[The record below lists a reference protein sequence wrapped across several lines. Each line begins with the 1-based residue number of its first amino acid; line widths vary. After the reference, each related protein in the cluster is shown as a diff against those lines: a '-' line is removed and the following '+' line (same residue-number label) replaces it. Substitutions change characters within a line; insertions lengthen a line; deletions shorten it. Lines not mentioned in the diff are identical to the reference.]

1 MSSRSKKSRIILAL
15 DAPPRKDLK
24 KFIKSTIRLL
34 EHHICAIKINYHV
47 ILPLS
52 LSEITEI
59 NRLAHHYG
67 LVSIADLKLNDIK
80 STNKIAIEYLSMME
94 FDAVIVNP
102 FMGKDELRFASKQAH
117 KINFGII
124 ALVYMSHPGAEESFG
139 MDVSANKQISRS
151 QQLTQLYKI
160 FFDYAC
166 KSHVDGI
173 IIGATQDKI
182 LNELSGHKE
191 LPIYSPGLGKQG
203 GDIAKAANNGT
214 NFFIIGRSIIES
226 NDPLDVVKK
235 IKREISS
242 NI

>member
-1 MSSRSKKSRIILAL
+1 VT
-15 DAPPRKDLK
+15 PRKDLK
-24 KFIKSTIRLL
+24 KFIKSTISLL
-34 EHHICAIKINYHV
+34 EHHICAIKINYHL

-102 FMGKDELRFASKQAH
+102 FMGKDELIFASKQAH

-124 ALVYMSHPGAEESFG
+124 ALVYMSHPGAEEGFG
-139 MDVSANKQISRS
+139 IHVATNKQISGS
-151 QQLTQLYKI
+151 QQLTQLYKL
-160 FFDYAC
+160 FFDYAS
-166 KSHVDGI
+166 KSNVDGI

-191 LPIYSPGLGKQG
+191 LPVYSPGLGKQG
-203 GDIAKAANNGT
+203 GDISKAANNGT

-226 NDPLDVVKK
+226 KDPLDVVKK
-235 IKREISS
+235 IQQEISNS
-242 NI
+242 V

>member
-15 DAPPRKDLK
+15 DATPRKGLK

-80 STNKIAIEYLSMME
+80 STNKIAIDYLSMME

-139 MDVSANKQISRS
+139 IDVSANKQISGS

-182 LNELSGHKE
+182 LNELSGRKE

-226 NDPLDVVKK
+226 KDPLHVVKK
-235 IKREISS
+235 IQREISN

>member
-15 DAPPRKDLK
+15 DATPRKDLK

-80 STNKIAIEYLSMME
+80 STNKIAIDYLSMME

-139 MDVSANKQISRS
+139 IDVSANKQISGS

-182 LNELSGHKE
+182 LNELSGHKG

-226 NDPLDVVKK
+226 KDPLNVVKK
-235 IKREISS
+235 IQREISN

>member
-1 MSSRSKKSRIILAL
+1 
-15 DAPPRKDLK
+15 
-24 KFIKSTIRLL
+24 L
-34 EHHICAIKINYHV
+34 EHHICAIKMNFHL

-52 LSEITEI
+52 FSEISEI

-80 STNKIAIEYLSMME
+80 STNEIAIEYLAMMK

-102 FMGKDELRFASKQAH
+102 FMGKDELRVASTLAH

-124 ALVYMSHPGAEESFG
+124 ALVYMSHPGAEEGFG
-139 MDVSANKQISRS
+139 INVVADKS
-151 QQLTQLYKI
+151 LYASKKVTKMYKV
-160 FFDYAC
+160 FFDYAS

-182 LNELSGHKE
+182 LKELSGHRR
-191 LPIYSPGLGKQG
+191 LPVYSPGLGKQG
-203 GDIAKAANNGT
+203 GDIAKAAKNGT

-226 NDPLDVVKK
+226 KDPLQVIIK
-235 IKREISS
+235 IKQEIS
-242 NI
+242 NHI